1 MNAPLESVEG
11 VSRETAERL
20 TALREVA
27 EVLVFH
33 LAELP
38 AKVTLVFDV
47 AVGHPKELRACYL
60 TTSRE
65 HAADLSRIGEIV
77 LTPTEYEALTLAL
90 SDGCCTRAN
99 ALQELGRKLSNA
111 RHRITL
117 GGLADGVA
125 NVDRAGERWTVGEL
139 ARALGAELVDLR
151 WESAAP
157 AAQEEGTDGSA

>member
-1 MNAPLESVEG
+1 MNAPLE

-20 TALREVA
+20 TALREVL

-38 AKVTLVFDV
+38 AKVTL
-47 AVGHPKELRACYL
+47 KLRCLIDLGDRWVYL

-65 HAADLSRIGEIV
+65 HADDLSRLGAIV
-77 LTPTEYEALTLAL
+77 LTPTEYEALALAL
-90 SDGCCTRAN
+90 ADGRLLREE
-99 ALQELGRKLSNA
+99 ALGELRRKLSNT
-111 RHRITL
+111 RHRLTL
-117 GGLADGVA
+117 GGLTGVPSMQL
-125 NVDRAGERWTVGEL
+125 DELGKRWTVGEL
-139 ARALGAELVDLR
+139 ARALGAELVDVR